1 MRTVLILFMSG
12 FLLSQSNTK
21 TDDSIT
27 STKIDMPEE
36 IKPTVE
42 NIVANSQEI
51 KKLEDATNKELQKQ
65 LDLMKEIKRKI
76 VQLKKST
83 KVKQKPVK
91 NNSIEDTIKKTGIKE
106 QELQI
111 EVEGQVVQW
120 ETRER
125 TWLGRFLNGK
135 DILYYPY
142 VVDKEGNKIYL
153 K

>member
-1 MRTVLILFMSG
+1 MRVILMLFISG
-12 FLLSQSNTK
+12 LSLSQPNTK
-21 TDDSIT
+21 NDST
-27 STKIDMPEE
+27 VSSKVDMPEE

-42 NIVANSQEI
+42 SIVANSQEI
-51 KKLEDATNKELQKQ
+51 KKLEDATNREVQKQ
-65 LDLMKEIKRKI
+65 LDLIKEIKLKV

-83 KVKQKPVK
+83 KAKQKPIK
-91 NNSIEDTIKKTGIKE
+91 NDVIEDTVKKTGIKE
-106 QELQI
+106 QQLQI

-125 TWLGRFLNGK
+125 TWLGKFLNGK

-142 VVDKEGNKIYL
+142 VVDKDGNKIYL

>member
-1 MRTVLILFMSG
+1 MRVILMLFISG
-12 FLLSQSNTK
+12 LLLSQPNTK
-21 TDDSIT
+21 NDSTVSSKVDI
-27 STKIDMPEE
+27 PEE

-42 NIVANSQEI
+42 SIVANSQEI
-51 KKLEDATNKELQKQ
+51 KKLEDATNRELQKQ
-65 LDLMKEIKRKI
+65 LDLMKEIKLKV

-83 KVKQKPVK
+83 KVKQKPIK
-91 NNSIEDTIKKTGIKE
+91 NDVIEDTVKKTGIKE
-106 QELQI
+106 QQLQI

-125 TWLGRFLNGK
+125 TWLGKFLNGK

-142 VVDKEGNKIYL
+142 VVDKDGNKIYL